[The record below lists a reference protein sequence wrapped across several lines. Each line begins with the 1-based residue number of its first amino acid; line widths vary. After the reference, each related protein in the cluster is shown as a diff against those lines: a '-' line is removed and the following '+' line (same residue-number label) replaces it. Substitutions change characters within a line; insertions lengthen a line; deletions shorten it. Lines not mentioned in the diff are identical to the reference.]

1 MNIGIKLKAPKLKTK
16 KIMAQFGKASSKKGK
31 PSYTSAIIG
40 VALVLFLFGIV
51 GWFFLNLRKTGDY
64 FKESIQVH
72 TYLNRDANKKQIDSL
87 TAYISSIPYAN
98 RVEHVTKEMAI
109 QKWNNENDTTW
120 KKFLTNNPLPESID
134 FYVKADHVD
143 KDSLNALALNLQA
156 AYPGMISE
164 FQFPTETLTKVSAY
178 VKTVGI
184 IFLVAAILL
193 TILVVFSIDNT
204 IRLAMYS
211 NRFLIKTMQMVGATR
226 WFIARPINRRALIN
240 GLVASLI
247 AIAAIWGSVLLI
259 GKMMPVKLPPDNS
272 SLVLLFLF
280 IIVLGITITLI
291 STHRSV
297 IKYLRMKLDDL
308 Y

>member
-1 MNIGIKLKAPKLKTK
+1 
-16 KIMAQFGKASSKKGK
+16 MAQFGKASGKKGK
-31 PSYTSAIIG
+31 PNYTGAIIG

-64 FKESIQVH
+64 LKENIQVH
-72 TYLNRDANKKQIDSL
+72 TWLNRDASKKQIDSL
-87 TAYISSIPYAN
+87 KNYISSIPYAN
-98 RVEHVTKEMAI
+98 RVEYVSKEIAI
-109 QKWNNENDTTW
+109 KKWNAENDTTW
-120 KKFLTNNPLPESID
+120 KQFLSNNPLPESID
-134 FYVKADHVD
+134 FYVKANYVVE
-143 KDSLNALALNLQA
+143 DSLTRLALNLQE
-156 AYPGMISE
+156 AYPGVISE
-164 FQFPTETLTKVSAY
+164 FQFPTETVSKVSSY
-178 VKTVGI
+178 VKTAAI
-184 IFLVAAILL
+184 IFLIAAILL

-226 WFIARPINRRALIN
+226 WFIAKPINQRAIIN
-240 GLVASLI
+240 GFIASLI

-259 GKMMPVKLPPDNS
+259 ENFLPDFK
-272 SLVLLFLF
+272 SLRDTKGLLILF
-280 IIVLGITITLI
+280 TIIIILGVSITLV